1 MLGDSGYVSDEYSDF
16 FISPHKGASSEISD
30 YDLVFDSIICAK
42 RQIVE
47 NLFGRG
53 KTALSIFKQNFRGD
67 IEFSNNNNKMAS
79 SNSFINYL
87 KSIGLDSYE
96 SLLVN
101 NGFTD
106 EKSISQ
112 LSDIG
117 QLLNIGVNKEDAT
130 NAIMKVFEKTQIEN
144 KRLKDQDI
152 LTKIEN
158 KRLKEQNNVY
168 KKTHLKSP
176 KDIQPNSHSSYYYSK
191 QNLVN
196 LEVDFKDWKIE
207 EIISRNDK
215 IINRLIKT
223 FKNANITGEISFQD
237 SVSDDF
243 TKLISND
250 TFKLVDSRRTKFV
263 DCYPDWILYEKKFSI
278 KPFFAHMVGE
288 SKLDEHLIS
297 HASFGQV
304 MRYLDLLNIES
315 KGRNELFGFI
325 ISNKRIIF
333 IKSDYIESVSSKVSI
348 TKPMGLGIGFIY
360 LKSIVNYCKKRDF
373 PEDIGDFIEYQFK
386 EVDFVGSGVSSSIFK
401 YGDNVIKHFKGLHYE
416 DWENEV
422 IILEILK
429 GGKGIPQLLAK
440 GKRWIATSP
449 YGTLINADTSYSDF
463 SKFVDIIEY
472 CHSKK
477 VIHQDIRASN
487 MIITSDGPILIDFG
501 FSSLEGKVGE
511 YAGTLT
517 TASDNILKKIASFSP
532 FSVTKS
538 DDLISLVR
546 TIFITKCTI
555 TQCVISQSDRSDPN
569 SFIKNWEKAI
579 EITDLQHYPELIK
592 FAQEIKEKTTTSPV
606 KEILVR
612 FSESVS
618 INELTPTSTSLTA
631 PSTTTSTTSSTA
643 PSPSPSTTST
653 TTTTTTTTTSTASSI
668 TSSTAPSTT
677 TTTTTAAAAPSTTT
691 TTAAAPSSTAPLTT
705 STTSSTA
712 PSTTSTTSSAVPSTT
727 TSSTAP
733 STNPDSKTKRSLAIM
748 DFKSHN
754 KRSHNLFKDGL
765 NFIKRESKKYFK

>member
-1 MLGDSGYVSDEYSDF
+1 MLGDSGYVSDEYPDF

-250 TFKLVDSRRTKFV
+250 TFKLVDSRRTN
-263 DCYPDWILYEKKFSI
+263 
-278 KPFFAHMVGE
+278 
-288 SKLDEHLIS
+288 KLDEHLIS

-315 KGRNELFGFI
+315 KGRNEIFGFI

-416 DWENEV
+416 DWENEQK
-422 IILEILK
+422 ENF
-429 GGKGIPQLLAK
+429 
-440 GKRWIATSP
+440 ATSP

-463 SKFVDIIEY
+463 SKFVDIIELT
-472 CHSKK
+472 K
-477 VIHQDIRASN
+477 
-487 MIITSDGPILIDFG
+487 
-501 FSSLEGKVGE
+501 E
-511 YAGTLT
+511 YFYFFY
-517 TASDNILKKIASFSP
+517 LKA
-532 FSVTKS
+532 VTQ
-538 DDLISLVR
+538 
-546 TIFITKCTI
+546 F
-555 TQCVISQSDRSDPN
+555 
-569 SFIKNWEKAI
+569 
-579 EITDLQHYPELIK
+579 
-592 FAQEIKEKTTTSPV
+592 
-606 KEILVR
+606 
-612 FSESVS
+612 S
-618 INELTPTSTSLTA
+618 INYFYFVEIS
-631 PSTTTSTTSSTA
+631 
-643 PSPSPSTTST
+643 
-653 TTTTTTTTTSTASSI
+653 
-668 TSSTAPSTT
+668 
-677 TTTTTAAAAPSTTT
+677 
-691 TTAAAPSSTAPLTT
+691 
-705 STTSSTA
+705 
-712 PSTTSTTSSAVPSTT
+712 
-727 TSSTAP
+727 
-733 STNPDSKTKRSLAIM
+733 N
-748 DFKSHN
+748 
-754 KRSHNLFKDGL
+754 
-765 NFIKRESKKYFK
+765 NFNVIWN

>member
-1 MLGDSGYVSDEYSDF
+1 
-16 FISPHKGASSEISD
+16 
-30 YDLVFDSIICAK
+30 
-42 RQIVE
+42 
-47 NLFGRG
+47 
-53 KTALSIFKQNFRGD
+53 
-67 IEFSNNNNKMAS
+67 MAS

-101 NGFTD
+101 NGFAD

-130 NAIMKVFEKTQIEN
+130 NAIMKVFEKTQLENKRLKDQDILTKIENKRLKDQDILTKIEN

-517 TASDNILKKIASFSP
+517 TASDNVLKKIASFSP

-592 FAQEIKEKTTTSPV
+592 FAQEVNYSGLKKLILEIKEKTTTPPV

-643 PSPSPSTTST
+643 PSPSPSPSTTS
-653 TTTTTTTTTSTASSI
+653 TTTTTTTTSTASSI

-677 TTTTTAAAAPSTTT
+677 TTTTTAAAPSTTT
-691 TTAAAPSSTAPLTT
+691 TTTAAAAPSSTAPLTT

-712 PSTTSTTSSAVPSTT
+712 PSTTSTTSSTVPSTTT

-733 STNPDSKTKRSLAIM
+733 STNPDSKTKRGLAIM